1 MQCDQGDTPQ
11 QSFRVAE
18 GCIGGS
24 LAQLS
29 PVLGFHELVC
39 IARSSQLR
47 SFLLR
52 FSPTPLSIGS
62 DHSFPLFLPLI
73 HHPCARDRVWSTSCT
88 GPPPDVMDGTGPTIH
103 PPAVVAAGPLFSGVV
118 VNGRKLAAQQREA
131 ASIAAVAAA
140 AKADASRTAL
150 QGKPTTVRADGEQ
163 AHAVS
168 TVATGGADGIGD
180 AEAMRSQTTAG
191 GSGGSG
197 TTPALAAAAAAVTAR
212 ANGCRRLAAPR
223 SRLADR
229 LVFNPADPVVKEE
242 ILSIIVQYLSDE
254 GYASASASV
263 ASQARFQAAM
273 VAATRADMRRMRGA
287 ILDGDWAT
295 VEGLCGS
302 DMFKPLKPFHYAV
315 GRQQYLE
322 LIDGHEYQKA
332 FALLTKRLKPLE
344 SYRFRTDEFRDLCY
358 LLTCKSVTD
367 ACSFRDW
374 NGVAAYRER
383 LVEQFAHLLS
393 ADQTEGEVV
402 IGVAPGPDP
411 LAHASSHGEGPGTG
425 GAVATAPAVV
435 LNGRDTEPS
444 SPAATVSSTVDP
456 ATGLLSRPRLSL
468 AERVPPHHLVH
479 LLTQALEHQVSSSR
493 YQPTVPPRIGSILSE
508 YECFV
513 VPNVQ
518 RHAMTGHTGNVKCIV
533 FVGDDGLELASGS
546 SDNTVALWG
555 TDSGSRVGVLTGH
568 TSRVW
573 DVAASRTG
581 ALLASASGDGTVRL
595 WTRGG
600 AGEGVKGG
608 VGGGSGSRESDGG
621 LLHGHAEIVGDT
633 PLGDPSRGS
642 MFAFKAALTGHR
654 GDVYSVEL
662 HPNGRHLVT
671 AGYDKVRWWS
681 HSCGRGG
688 DPILRLQQGQGCGA
702 CDLPFASAG
711 TLLECTAL
719 GRGRDVLSTGV
730 RTAC

>member
-1 MQCDQGDTPQ
+1 MGALRRLR
-11 QSFRVAE
+11 RV
-18 GCIGGS
+18 
-24 LAQLS
+24 
-29 PVLGFHELVC
+29 
-39 IARSSQLR
+39 
-47 SFLLR
+47 
-52 FSPTPLSIGS
+52 PLNI
-62 DHSFPLFLPLI
+62 SFPLFLPLI
-73 HHPCARDRVWSTSCT
+73 HPPCARGRVRSTSGA
-88 GPPPDVMDGTGPTIH
+88 GPPPDVMDGAGPTIH
-103 PPAVVAAGPLFSGVV
+103 PPAVVADGPLFSGVV
-118 VNGRKLAAQQREA
+118 INGRKLAAQQREA

-140 AKADASRTAL
+140 AKAGASRTTV
-150 QGKPTTVRADGEQ
+150 QGNPTGGRADGEQ
-163 AHAVS
+163 AHAAA
-168 TVATGGADGIGD
+168 TVATGGPDGIGD
-180 AEAMRSQTTAG
+180 AEAMPVQNIAG
-191 GSGGSG
+191 GSGGSVA
-197 TTPALAAAAAAVTAR
+197 TPALAAAASAVTAR
-212 ANGCRRLAAPR
+212 ANGCRRVAAPR

-263 ASQARFQAAM
+263 ARQARFQAATA
-273 VAATRADMRRMRGA
+273 AATRADMWRMRGA

-295 VEGLCGS
+295 VESLCGT

-393 ADQTEGEVV
+393 ADQTEEEVV
-402 IGVAPGPDP
+402 VGVAPGPDP
-411 LAHASSHGEGPGTG
+411 VPHASSHGEGAGTVG
-425 GAVATAPAVV
+425 TVATAPAVM

-444 SPAATVSSTVDP
+444 SSAAIVSSAVDP
-456 ATGLLSRPRLSL
+456 ATGLRSRPRLSL

-479 LLTQALEHQVSSSR
+479 LVTQALEHQVSSSR

-518 RHAMTGHTGNVKCIV
+518 RHAMAGHTGNVKCTV

-546 SDNTVALWG
+546 SDNTVALWE

-600 AGEGVKGG
+600 GGEGVKGG
-608 VGGGSGSRESDGG
+608 VGGGSGSRDSDGG
-621 LLHGHAEIVGDT
+621 LLHGHAEIVGDA

-671 AGYDKVRWWS
+671 AGYDKVRSRS
-681 HSCGRGG
+681 HSHGRCG
-688 DPILRLQQGQGCGA
+688 DPVVGLQQGLGYGA
-702 CDLPFASAG
+702 SKLPVASAC
-711 TLLECTAL
+711 TLLECTTPA
-719 GRGRDVLSTGV
+719 GGPDVLSTSTGAALLTTLSQF
-730 RTAC
+730 RF